1 MIQCFTTKDSNA
13 IPIYGLTENSIKSFV
28 SEFPEFSKWIDHSD
42 FTASPRSLC
51 LIKKD
56 DGSLTTVL
64 YGCSDGFESFW
75 DGAFLVS
82 SLPYKH
88 TYTIQSNTIE
98 HSNFY
103 FSWGMGTYTFDR
115 YKKSDK
121 SFPQLAVADEDL
133 AEQVSSL
140 VSSSFL
146 IRNLINTPANDL
158 TPETLAAEAKDVATK
173 YKAQINEISGKDL
186 ENGFPLIHAVGKASE
201 NKPRLVHLT
210 WGDKQHPKIALV
222 GKGITFDTGGLDI
235 KPSPHMTLMKKDMGG
250 SAHVLGLANYIMAQD
265 LPVHLDVYLPLA
277 ENSIGSNAFRPG
289 DVLKSRKGLTI
300 EIGNTD
306 AEGRLVLADAMTY
319 AQEHNPDLLIDMATL
334 TGSARIAVGVDISA
348 MFGTDPEHCSL
359 LTALGEETYDPVCQ
373 LPLWQPY
380 AQDLNSSIAD
390 LNNDASSRYGG
401 AIHAALFLQKFVN
414 KDLPWLHFD
423 IMAWNNKS
431 LAGRPVGGEAMGLRT
446 LIRFVEDMYS

>member
-1 MIQCFTTKDSNA
+1 MIQCFTSTDSNS
-13 IPIYGLTENSIKSFV
+13 IPIYGLTESSIQSFV
-28 SEFPEFSKWIDHSD
+28 SEFPGFSKWIDNSD
-42 FTASPRSLC
+42 FKANPRSLC
-51 LIKKD
+51 EIKKE
-56 DGSLTTVL
+56 DGSLKAIL
-64 YGCSDGFESFW
+64 YGCSEGYESFW

-82 SLPYKH
+82 TLPHKY
-88 TYTIQSNTIE
+88 TYTIQSDTVE

-103 FSWGMGTYTFDR
+103 FSWGMGTYVFDR
-115 YKKSDK
+115 YKKSE
-121 SFPQLAVADEDL
+121 STFPQLIVADEDL
-133 AEQVSSL
+133 GKQVSSL
-140 VSSSFL
+140 VTSSFL

-158 TPETLAAEAKDVATK
+158 TPEALALAAKEIATK
-173 YKAQINEISGKDL
+173 HKAQFKEISGEDL
-186 ENGFPLIHAVGKASE
+186 EKGFPLIHAVGKASE

-210 WGDKQHPKIALV
+210 WGDKKHPKIALV

-250 SAHVLGLANYIMAQD
+250 AAHVLGLANYIMTQE
-265 LPVHLDVYLPLA
+265 LPVQLDVYLPLA

-289 DVLKSRKGLTI
+289 DILNSRKGLTV

-306 AEGRLVLADAMTY
+306 AEGRLVLADAITY

-334 TGSARIAVGVDISA
+334 TGAARVAVGVDISA
-348 MFGTDPEHCSL
+348 MFGTDQEHCSL

-380 AQDLNSSIAD
+380 AADLKSTIAD
-390 LNNDASSRYGG
+390 INNDGARYGG

-431 LAGRPVGGEAMGLRT
+431 LAGRPAGGEAMGIRT
-446 LIRFVEDMYS
+446 LIRFIEDIYC